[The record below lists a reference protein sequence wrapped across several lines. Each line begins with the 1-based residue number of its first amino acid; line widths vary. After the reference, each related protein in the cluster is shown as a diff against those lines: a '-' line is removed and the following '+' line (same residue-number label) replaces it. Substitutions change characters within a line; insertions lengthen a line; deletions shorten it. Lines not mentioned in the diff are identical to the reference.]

1 MDKFL
6 FSQDR
11 LKPKQSK
18 SFSFDYKFTSS
29 KDNIKECWSLIKWCP
44 SIYEA
49 SDQCTRWSRHQNPLQ
64 FFHSFYFYL
73 FIYFRNKD
81 QEQHYYKWSC
91 KKCLPPHLQNYRL
104 QQEEKLDPQDI
115 LLFKSITEKVQRI
128 IDFCQLLSVIKKK
141 IHPVIP
147 SLPGNTFTY
156 TVFLQRHNPF
166 NYEKLKHVLAID
178 LSDKSFLALHTY
190 QNLGPWS
197 FHLVM
202 VLYFVL
208 CIFLA
213 FLELVPSWTKIFY
226 VWVHIKM
233 FKIASSMDVKARIK
247 RFDLHLHNLLIKISL
262 SPPHHIHFEART
274 QEPPPV
280 HSKAIPT
287 LLHN

>member
-104 QQEEKLDPQDI
+104 QQEEKLRPTRYPAFQI
-115 LLFKSITEKVQRI
+115 HNRKSSENHR
-128 IDFCQLLSVIKKK
+128 LLSAAFCYKKK
-141 IHPVIP
+141 NP
-147 SLPGNTFTY
+147 SC
-156 TVFLQRHNPF
+156 
-166 NYEKLKHVLAID
+166 
-178 LSDKSFLALHTY
+178 HTISAWQHFY
-190 QNLGPWS
+190 
-197 FHLVM
+197 
-202 VLYFVL
+202 LY
-208 CIFLA
+208 CI
-213 FLELVPSWTKIFY
+213 
-226 VWVHIKM
+226 
-233 FKIASSMDVKARIK
+233 SS
-247 RFDLHLHNLLIKISL
+247 
-262 SPPHHIHFEART
+262 ET
-274 QEPPPV
+274 
-280 HSKAIPT
+280 
-287 LLHN
+287 

>member
-1 MDKFL
+1 MVMQKVPSTSPSELQITAGRKVRPTRYPAF
-6 FSQDR
+6 QIHNR
-11 LKPKQSK
+11 K
-18 SFSFDYKFTSS
+18 SSE
-29 KDNIKECWSLIKWCP
+29 NH
-44 SIYEA
+44 
-49 SDQCTRWSRHQNPLQ
+49 R
-64 FFHSFYFYL
+64 
-73 FIYFRNKD
+73 
-81 QEQHYYKWSC
+81 
-91 KKCLPPHLQNYRL
+91 
-104 QQEEKLDPQDI
+104 
-115 LLFKSITEKVQRI
+115 
-128 IDFCQLLSVIKKK
+128 LLSAAFCYKKK

-202 VLYFVL
+202 VLHFVL